1 MFENVFKLLKK
12 KKKNCTFLIQGG
24 GGGPQ
29 ILYYDWTNFCIPFR
43 KSFANENPTRRES

>member
-12 KKKNCTFLIQGG
+12 KKKKLYIFDTRG